1 MYALQAHNDVTSC
14 PQGFPS
20 RCLTMLNIDD
30 RRMWRSEFKVQISRC
45 TYSNDASK
53 IIFQKCN
60 ADSNLTTAVLNSS
73 ENCQK
78 ILVMGNAL
86 KTDQIYE
93 INCQIK
99 NTLFTMFIIAT
110 LSITSLRSFTYV
122 PLILIFSVTVLIPRC
137 YITDLTS
144 HVFRLFYLFRCSSVY
159 VLVYF
164 N

>member
-1 MYALQAHNDVTSC
+1 
-14 PQGFPS
+14 
-20 RCLTMLNIDD
+20 MLNIDD

-78 ILVMGNAL
+78 ILVMDNAL
-86 KTDQIYE
+86 KTDQNYE

-99 NTLFTMFIIAT
+99 NTLFTIEVTIDQLQIKMSGMFFET
-110 LSITSLRSFTYV
+110 
-122 PLILIFSVTVLIPRC
+122 
-137 YITDLTS
+137 
-144 HVFRLFYLFRCSSVY
+144 
-159 VLVYF
+159 
-164 N
+164 